1 LQSTNEVRF
10 FEIRI
15 YVVTF
20 DVILVK
26 KYDSGKNIHLK
37 NKPRKRAWR

>member
-1 LQSTNEVRF
+1 VEYVFQNKN
-10 FEIRI
+10 
-15 YVVTF
+15 VVTF
-20 DVILVK
+20 DVILK